1 MSNASATL
9 GYVSSSV
16 RPEAPNHPGDAVTR
30 KLVTFGR
37 ILREAGLEVG
47 PGRVQDAMRG
57 LALIDLADREQV
69 YHALRCTL
77 VSRHDDLD
85 VFDTAFRAFWERL
98 PREDDDGAA
107 DPFESARPS
116 PPESPS
122 AEPDEDASDDT
133 ESEVHGMAAAEA
145 ELLRHKD
152 FAHMSIEELRRV
164 RRLMDDLASLHP
176 LRRSRR
182 LEPAHAPGVL
192 DQRRTL
198 RQSLR
203 TEGVPLER
211 QWRRPKLVPRRL
223 VVLVDVSG
231 SMEPYARALVMFL
244 QALSAREGASR
255 HVEAFAFG
263 TRLTRLTPHL
273 SGRDPDVALA
283 RASSALTDWGGGTR
297 IGESL
302 AAYNRVFGR
311 RGLTRGAVFVI
322 ASDGWERGD
331 LSLLDGQIAAIS
343 RQADMLMWVNP
354 LKGHAGFEPLAG
366 GMQIALRHVDD
377 FLEGHNLIA
386 LEALAEALR
395 RIHPARRAL
404 SRGA

>member
-1 MSNASATL
+1 VN
-9 GYVSSSV
+9 
-16 RPEAPNHPGDAVTR
+16 PGDAVTR

-47 PGRVQDAMRG
+47 PGRLQDALRG
-57 LALIDLADREQV
+57 LDLVDLADRDQV

-77 VSRHDDLD
+77 VSRHEHLPL
-85 VFDTAFRAFWERL
+85 FDAAFMAFWERE
-98 PREDDDGAA
+98 PQVSATAA
-107 DPFESARPS
+107 DALAAPQLRPPAQAEAAESG
-116 PPESPS
+116 
-122 AEPDEDASDDT
+122 DEDAVDEQD
-133 ESEVHGMAAAEA
+133 EEVRGVGAAEH
-145 ELLRHKD
+145 ELLRHRD
-152 FAHMSIEELRRV
+152 FAQMSADELRRV
-164 RRLMDDLASLHP
+164 RRLMDDLAALHP

-182 LEPAHAPGVL
+182 LEPAHAGGVL

-198 RQSLR
+198 RQAMRSD
-203 TEGVPLER
+203 GIPLQRE
-211 QWRRPKLVPRRL
+211 WRRPKLVPRKL

-244 QALSAREGASR
+244 QALSARQGAAR

-273 SGRDPDVALA
+273 AGRDPDVALA
-283 RASSALTDWGGGTR
+283 RASLALSDWGGGTR

-311 RGLTRGAVFVI
+311 RGLTRGAVVVI

-331 LSLLDGQIAAIS
+331 LSLLDTQLGVIA
-343 RQADMLMWVNP
+343 RQADTLMWVNP
-354 LKGHAGFEPLAG
+354 LKGHEGFEPLAG

-377 FLEGHNLIA
+377 FLEGHSLAA
-386 LEALAEALR
+386 LEALAVALR
-395 RIHPARRAL
+395 QLHPAGRSL

>member
-1 MSNASATL
+1 MDAQP
-9 GYVSSSV
+9 G
-16 RPEAPNHPGDAVTR
+16 PGDAVAR

-47 PGRVQDAMRG
+47 PGRLQDALTG
-57 LALIDLADREQV
+57 LDLVDLADRDQV
-69 YHALRCTL
+69 YHALQCTL
-77 VSRHDDLD
+77 VSRHEHLPI
-85 VFDTAFRAFWERL
+85 FDAAFRAFWERAPGQATTEPPML
-98 PREDDDGAA
+98 PSVVAPPRAEQPPGDGDA
-107 DPFESARPS
+107 DPGEQRHGLA
-116 PPESPS
+116 
-122 AEPDEDASDDT
+122 AGDEQ
-133 ESEVHGMAAAEA
+133 
-145 ELLRHKD
+145 LRHRD
-152 FAHMSIEELRRV
+152 FAMMSSEELRRV
-164 RRLMDDLASLHP
+164 RRLMDDLATLHP

-192 DQRRTL
+192 DPRRTL
-198 RQSLR
+198 RGAMRS
-203 TEGVPLER
+203 EGIPLER
-211 QWRRPKLVPRRL
+211 AWRRPKLVPRKL

-273 SGRDPDVALA
+273 AGRDPDVALT
-283 RASSALTDWGGGTR
+283 RASLALADWGGGTR

-311 RGLTRGAVFVI
+311 RGLTRGAVVVI

-331 LSLLDGQIAAIS
+331 LSLLDTQLATLA
-343 RQADMLMWVNP
+343 RQADTLMWVNP
-354 LKGHAGFEPLAG
+354 LKGHSGFEPLAG
-366 GMQIALRHVDD
+366 GMQVALRHVDD
-377 FLEGHNLIA
+377 FLEGHNMVA

-395 RIHPARRAL
+395 QLGRRPPLL

>member
-1 MSNASATL
+1 VN
-9 GYVSSSV
+9 
-16 RPEAPNHPGDAVTR
+16 PGDAVTR

-47 PGRVQDAMRG
+47 PGRLQDALRG
-57 LALIDLADREQV
+57 LDLVDLADRDQV

-77 VSRHDDLD
+77 VSRHEHLPL
-85 VFDTAFRAFWERL
+85 FDAAFMAFWERE
-98 PREDDDGAA
+98 PQVSATAA
-107 DPFESARPS
+107 DALAAPQLRPPAQAEAAESG
-116 PPESPS
+116 
-122 AEPDEDASDDT
+122 DEDAVDEQD
-133 ESEVHGMAAAEA
+133 EEVRGVGAAEH
-145 ELLRHKD
+145 ELLRHRD
-152 FAHMSIEELRRV
+152 FAQMSADELRRV
-164 RRLMDDLASLHP
+164 RRLMDDLAALHP

-182 LEPAHAPGVL
+182 LEPAHAGGVL

-198 RQSLR
+198 RQAMRSD
-203 TEGVPLER
+203 GIPLQRE
-211 QWRRPKLVPRRL
+211 WRRPKLVPRKL

-244 QALSAREGASR
+244 QALSARQGAAR

-273 SGRDPDVALA
+273 AGRDPDVALA
-283 RASSALTDWGGGTR
+283 RASLALSDWGGGTR

-311 RGLTRGAVFVI
+311 RGLTRGAVVVI

-331 LSLLDGQIAAIS
+331 LSLLDTQLGTIA
-343 RQADMLMWVNP
+343 RQADTLMWVNP
-354 LKGHAGFEPLAG
+354 LKGHEGFEPLAG

-377 FLEGHNLIA
+377 FLEGHSLAA
-386 LEALAEALR
+386 LEALAVALR
-395 RIHPARRAL
+395 QLHPAGRSL